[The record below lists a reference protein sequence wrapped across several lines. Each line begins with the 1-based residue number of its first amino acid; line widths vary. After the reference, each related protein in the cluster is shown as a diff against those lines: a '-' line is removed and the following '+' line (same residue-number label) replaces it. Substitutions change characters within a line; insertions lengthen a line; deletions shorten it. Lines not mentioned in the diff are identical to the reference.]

1 MNLKLASTFL
11 LLSAPLWGA
20 SEMPKALGTF
30 GAWKAYEMGKG
41 KEKTCYMVGVPEK
54 SEGKYSKRGSVYAMI
69 THRPGLQSFDVFSF
83 HAGYPFGDGQE
94 VLLHLSG
101 KEKKDV
107 TLFTQQDVA
116 WGRTL
121 EDDKTIATYL
131 TRKCDKLIVDGKSAK
146 GTPTKDIFSLAGSM
160 KAYQAIC
167 KACGVKG

>member
-1 MNLKLASTFL
+1 MKLKVASIFL
-11 LLSAPLWGA
+11 FFSGPLWGA
-20 SEMPKALGTF
+20 SEAPKTLGTF

-41 KEKTCYMVGVPEK
+41 KEKTCYVVAVPEK
-54 SEGKYSKRGSVYAMI
+54 SEGKYSKRGAVYAMI
-69 THRPGLQSFDVFSF
+69 THRPSLKSFDVFSF
-83 HAGYPFGDGQE
+83 HAGYPFADGQE
-94 VLLHLSG
+94 VLLQLTG

-107 TLFTQQDVA
+107 ALFTQQDAA
-116 WGRTL
+116 WGRTS

-146 GTPTKDIFSLAGSM
+146 GTTTKDIFSLAGSM